1 MVGRLGGD
9 CDRFHRVA
17 AGPRGR
23 RDGNRHPEP
32 GLRERPLLRHGPPA
46 LHIGPEHEDYQR
58 RKGVPMS
65 LERDLLR
72 AARQGKTGMVITLLR
87 EGADINVATDD
98 GQTPL
103 HHAAAG
109 GHTDTAIALMKR
121 GARPHPR
128 DEANRTPLNTAM
140 RNGHIETA
148 HALREEIALQQALRA
163 ELRSIMKRRQT

>member
-1 MVGRLGGD
+1 
-9 CDRFHRVA
+9 
-17 AGPRGR
+17 
-23 RDGNRHPEP
+23 
-32 GLRERPLLRHGPPA
+32 
-46 LHIGPEHEDYQR
+46 
-58 RKGVPMS
+58 MS

-98 GQTPL
+98 GRTPL

-109 GHTDTAIALMKR
+109 GHTDTAIALIKR

-148 HALREEIALQQALRA
+148 DTIREEITLQQALRA